1 MSSPVTL
8 RTDGHIIQLTLNR
21 PDKFNCISQK
31 LLKGLLDG
39 IERAEKTPGIRAV
52 VVTGNGPHFCTGA
65 DLDEVRGHSQ
75 SHESLDEFIAFGHH
89 VMQRME
95 NSPLP
100 VIAAVQGYC
109 LAGGMELMMS
119 ADIVFAAADA
129 RIGCQHAQY
138 GLVPGWGGSQR
149 LPRLVGLRRAME
161 LMFSARWLDAV
172 TAADWGLVNTVV
184 DTPELLDEANAFAQ
198 KLSTR
203 NPEGIGAMK
212 RLAREGAPLPI
223 QAALELEQSIAVPA
237 LLSDN
242 VAEGLRAF
250 RDRREPQFS
259 E

>member
-1 MSSPVTL
+1 
-8 RTDGHIIQLTLNR
+8 
-21 PDKFNCISQK
+21 
-31 LLKGLLDG
+31 
-39 IERAEKTPGIRAV
+39 
-52 VVTGNGPHFCTGA
+52 
-65 DLDEVRGHSQ
+65 
-75 SHESLDEFIAFGHH
+75 
-89 VMQRME
+89 ME

-184 DTPELLDEANAFAQ
+184 DAPELLDAANAFAQ

-250 RDRREPQFS
+250 RDRRDPQFS